1 MKSLVRMGKRSQQ
14 RMTELTH
21 EQRVNLA
28 EKVSGQRGRARCWRD
43 LRYLCHR
50 TGIFFHRNVAVKCK
64 RRSGICAEVRRKEK
78 KEEK

>member
-1 MKSLVRMGKRSQQ
+1 MGKRSRQQ
-14 RMTELTH
+14 MTGLAH

-28 EKVSGQRGRARCWRD
+28 EKVSGQHGRARCWRD

-50 TGIFFHRNVAVKCK
+50 TGIFFHRDTAVKCK
-64 RRSGICAEVRRKEK
+64 RSSGICEEVRQKEK